1 MKIVLFLFKFLIL
14 KISFGQNI
22 PSHSEAKESVMQ
34 NEFKIQIKD
43 ESNIELTKYS
53 IIVYKD
59 NKVFQNIITPKNMD
73 KFLPFDRRFFTAED
87 VNFDGYKDLYFTDF
101 IGKVNSS
108 KIVYLYN
115 PYTEKF
121 ILNEDFRSITSP
133 QFDINYQIIKSFNQI
148 NSAHYETE
156 TYIIL
161 DEELTRISKSI
172 DNQGINKYKYTV
184 YDGEDEV
191 AINETLRKV
200 KLYIGFFKTDK
211 FNIIIDLLDNGKY
224 RYSSW
229 STTKNLKNSPDLIL
243 KNGMKK
249 ESTDKITYEFKN
261 GEFTYLCTFNK
272 LKNNGYLKVIQNQK
286 ELVQKKASVFIIPN
300 ELKKYIGIKNMI
312 TITLK

>member
-34 NEFKIQIKD
+34 NEFKIKIKD

-53 IIVYKD
+53 ITVYKD
-59 NKVFQNIITPKNMD
+59 NKVFQHIITPKNMD
-73 KFLPFDRRFFTAED
+73 KFLPFDRRLFTAED

-115 PYTEKF
+115 PSSEKF

-133 QFDINYQIIKSFNQI
+133 QFDIKYQIIKSFNQV

-229 STTKNLKNSPDLIL
+229 STTKNLRNSPDLIL

-249 ESTDKITYEFKN
+249 ESIDKITYEFKN

-300 ELKKYIGIKNMI
+300 EIKKYIGSKNMI

>member
-22 PSHSEAKESVMQ
+22 PSYSEAKESVMQ

-59 NKVFQNIITPKNMD
+59 NKVFQHIITPKNMD

-115 PYTEKF
+115 PSSEKF

-172 DNQGINKYKYTV
+172 ENQGVNKYKYTV

-229 STTKNLKNSPDLIL
+229 STTKNLRNSPDLIL

-249 ESTDKITYEFKN
+249 ESMDKITYEFKN

>member
-34 NEFKIQIKD
+34 NEFKIKIKD

-59 NKVFQNIITPKNMD
+59 NKVFQHIITPKNMD

-115 PYTEKF
+115 PSSEKF

-172 DNQGINKYKYTV
+172 ENQGVNKYKYTV

-229 STTKNLKNSPDLIL
+229 ITTKNLRNSPDLIL

-249 ESTDKITYEFKN
+249 ESMDKITYEFKN

-300 ELKKYIGIKNMI
+300 ELKKYIGIKSMI

>member
-1 MKIVLFLFKFLIL
+1 
-14 KISFGQNI
+14 
-22 PSHSEAKESVMQ
+22 
-34 NEFKIQIKD
+34 
-43 ESNIELTKYS
+43 
-53 IIVYKD
+53 
-59 NKVFQNIITPKNMD
+59 MD

-115 PYTEKF
+115 PSSEKF

-172 DNQGINKYKYTV
+172 ENQGINKYKYTV

-229 STTKNLKNSPDLIL
+229 STTKNLRNSPDLIL

-249 ESTDKITYEFKN
+249 ESIDKITYEFKN

>member
-22 PSHSEAKESVMQ
+22 SSHSEAKESVMQ

-59 NKVFQNIITPKNMD
+59 NKVFQHIITPKNMD

-115 PYTEKF
+115 PSSEKF

-133 QFDINYQIIKSFNQI
+133 QFDINYQIIKSFNQV

-156 TYIIL
+156 NYIIL

-172 DNQGINKYKYTV
+172 ENQGVNKYKYTV

-249 ESTDKITYEFKN
+249 ESIDKITYEFKN

>member
-22 PSHSEAKESVMQ
+22 PSNSEAKESVMQ

-53 IIVYKD
+53 ITVYKD
-59 NKVFQNIITPKNMD
+59 NKVFQHIITPINMD

-115 PYTEKF
+115 PSSEKF
-121 ILNEDFRSITSP
+121 ILNEDFSSITSP
-133 QFDINYQIIKSFNQI
+133 QFDINYQIIKSFNQV

-172 DNQGINKYKYTV
+172 ENQGVNKYKYTV

-229 STTKNLKNSPDLIL
+229 STTKNLRNSPDLIL

-249 ESTDKITYEFKN
+249 ESIDKITYEFKN